1 MNKIKKERTSNP
13 PKWFTFWVQND
24 FAPFKEKVER
34 IEKRLDN
41 IETDIKDIKADV
53 NSIVTK
59 NNLKR

>member
-1 MNKIKKERTSNP
+1 
-13 PKWFTFWVQND
+13 VQND

-41 IETDIKDIKADV
+41 IETDIKDIKADI
-53 NSIVTK
+53 NNIVTK